1 MLSVARL
8 GATVQGSCFSL
19 SGWCFPLG
27 VLCQPLE
34 VSNGQ
39 PCPKLPCTPWVGAL
53 QNKRIVSMLLCRSEA
68 SDDGRGVWV
77 THPCS
82 CSCPVWGALS
92 CRPPHTQT
100 STHNAP
106 PTAPT
111 GRLPLVPWTA
121 LAHLRNLGSGAFG
134 EVALMDWSARG
145 LTVAVKCNGTDCVDG
160 AAIDNER
167 RLYELLLTNPHDHIL
182 PVYGICTDAPDGKV
196 RLVMKYSAKGS
207 LSDYLA
213 GTARPE
219 VGGSVEGGWW
229 CVLMSTWSFPP
240 QQTVLSLPPSLC
252 SFFQGG
258 LRLSS
263 VLSILVQA
271 VAGLLHLHSLGILHR
286 DLRAA
291 NLLIDATEPLH
302 TRVADFGVSHLLS
315 AFAAGL
321 RATDLTAGKVPTVL
335 RGSAALG
342 PIPVRWSCFLSLC
355 QQ

>member
-1 MLSVARL
+1 VC
-8 GATVQGSCFSL
+8 VC
-19 SGWCFPLG
+19 W
-27 VLCQPLE
+27 
-34 VSNGQ
+34 
-39 PCPKLPCTPWVGAL
+39 
-53 QNKRIVSMLLCRSEA
+53 
-68 SDDGRGVWV
+68 
-77 THPCS
+77 
-82 CSCPVWGALS
+82 PV
-92 CRPPHTQT
+92 PQT
-100 STHNAP
+100 SSYNAP
-106 PTAPT
+106 PAAPT

-121 LAHLRNLGSGAFG
+121 LAHLRNLGKGAFG
-134 EVALMDWSARG
+134 DVALMDWSARG

-196 RLVMKYSAKGS
+196 QLVMKYSAKGS
-207 LSDYLA
+207 LDKYLT
-213 GTARPE
+213 GTAKPE

-229 CVLMSTWSFPP
+229 CVVTSTWSFPP
-240 QQTVLSLPPSLC
+240 QQPVSSRPLSLSLLLT
-252 SFFQGG
+252 QGG

-291 NLLIDATEPLH
+291 NLLLDGLDPLH
-302 TRVADFGVSHLLS
+302 ARVADFGVSHLLS

-342 PIPVRWSCFLSLC
+342 PMQVCGCATILC
-355 QQ
+355 A